1 MCISAIADYFKI
13 GWRTVKE
20 CKKYYLKKK
29 LRTVKLKNV
38 SIIGMDEIYIKSQ
51 GKEKYITIVR
61 DLKSGAVLYI
71 GDGKEVVSLESFVKK
86 LRHSKAKI
94 TATAMDMSKVYI
106 SWVNKKLSNT
116 MIVFDHFH
124 VIKLMNDKIAKV
136 RRRVS
141 AGLDEYQRK
150 LLKNQRFLFLR
161 NVENLE
167 LDAKLLLDNLRRTF
181 NELDK

>member
-1 MCISAIADYFKI
+1 
-13 GWRTVKE
+13 
-20 CKKYYLKKK
+20 
-29 LRTVKLKNV
+29 
-38 SIIGMDEIYIKSQ
+38 
-51 GKEKYITIVR
+51 
-61 DLKSGAVLYI
+61 
-71 GDGKEVVSLESFVKK
+71 
-86 LRHSKAKI
+86 
-94 TATAMDMSKVYI
+94 MDMSKVYI

>member
-1 MCISAIADYFKI
+1 
-13 GWRTVKE
+13 
-20 CKKYYLKKK
+20 
-29 LRTVKLKNV
+29 
-38 SIIGMDEIYIKSQ
+38 
-51 GKEKYITIVR
+51 
-61 DLKSGAVLYI
+61 
-71 GDGKEVVSLESFVKK
+71 
-86 LRHSKAKI
+86 
-94 TATAMDMSKVYI
+94 
-106 SWVNKKLSNT
+106 
-116 MIVFDHFH
+116 
-124 VIKLMNDKIAKV
+124 MNDKIAKV